1 MPQAACFEGLLAESA
16 LPFFLKSKFQGNRQE
31 AARSFRLSSRS
42 LRKSGPFWLSF
53 WSLPHAIAFRFSSFL
68 CETGGRVSVS
78 PGHWVG
84 GLRAE
89 RAAAAPGAEW
99 NARRR
104 TGRVGTG
111 KGAVCIVQQRCRG
124 KTESTSV
131 GRILG
136 QAPTCVGFGPFSR
149 CVGFDRPRK
158 EEQRGRD
165 RGEREAAVDENDIP
179 RTVGII

>member
-111 KGAVCIVQQRCRG
+111 SRLYRATKMPWKDRIHFSWKNTGTSTNLCRIW
-124 KTESTSV
+124 S
-131 GRILG
+131 I
-136 QAPTCVGFGPFSR
+136 Q
-149 CVGFDRPRK
+149 
-158 EEQRGRD
+158 
-165 RGEREAAVDENDIP
+165 
-179 RTVGII
+179 